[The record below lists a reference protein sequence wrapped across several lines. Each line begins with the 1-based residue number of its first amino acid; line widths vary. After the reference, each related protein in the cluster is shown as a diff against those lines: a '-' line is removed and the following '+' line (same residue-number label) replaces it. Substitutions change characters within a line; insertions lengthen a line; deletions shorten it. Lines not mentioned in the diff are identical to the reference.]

1 MPGRNV
7 VLRVVEMWDDTVL
20 DERCF
25 PKGGVVVGYGPRAH
39 FPTAGN
45 LGLPPLFTLFRR
57 GWRGWT
63 AILAPGMTGE
73 ISVGGETRPIA
84 EIVNADDTKLK
95 KRRKGDWRAV
105 AISAGD
111 WGVVKLR
118 DHAFFFQLTAREVE
132 VPASGGPAPG
142 YVRPSSVYSF
152 TVHAVLCAA
161 TFLFSTWPPP
171 EAATLG
177 GYVIQISQTTPHP
190 PPPPP
195 EKKPLGN
202 AEGEKKEKPAA
213 TADKEGKSGGEGKKP
228 RATQSSPK
236 PNPNARDELIKKV
249 QDTGVLKFRSDFAK
263 IAGPSQEDA
272 RLQLAMARVG
282 DRGYGPGHGTGVGP
296 GTGVGTS
303 TRGGSGAGGGGRSTS
318 ELITA
323 GPIDTGTGR
332 GGKGVPGGVKVSEA
346 KVPQFKS
353 EAADT
358 SGGLTPEQVRAVVE
372 RHKSAILYCFE
383 KELQKNPKL
392 SGKVVVYWK
401 IEANGTV
408 STHRIKSS
416 AVGDPDVDS
425 CLERQVDKW
434 QFPTAANGQ
443 TTNVF
448 YPFVFSAR

>member
-1 MPGRNV
+1 MPKRNI
-7 VLRVVEMWDDTVL
+7 VLRVVEMWHETLL

-25 PKGGVVVGYGPRAH
+25 GKGGVVVGYGPRAD
-39 FPTAGN
+39 FATASD
-45 LGLPPLFTLFRR
+45 LGLPPLFTLFRKGWK
-57 GWRGWT
+57 GWR
-63 AILAPGMTGE
+63 AILAPGMDGDVC
-73 ISVGGETRPIA
+73 VGGETRPIND
-84 EIVNADDTKLK
+84 IVSAPDPKAR
-95 KRRKGDWRAV
+95 KRKAGWRAV
-105 AISAGD
+105 ALSAGD

-118 DHAFFFQLTAREVE
+118 DHSFFFQLTPRESA
-132 VPASGGPAPG
+132 VPAASGPQPG
-142 YVRPSSVYSF
+142 YVRPSGWYSF
-152 TVHAVLCAA
+152 ALHAVIVAT

-171 EAATLG
+171 AASTLG

-213 TADKEGKSGGEGKKP
+213 TADKEGKAGGEGKKP

-282 DRGYGPGHGTGVGP
+282 DRGYGSGHGTGVGP

-303 TRGGSGAGGGGRSTS
+303 TRGGTGAGGGGRSTS

-332 GGKGVPGGVKVSEA
+332 GGKGVPGGMKVAEA

-353 EAADT
+353 EPADA

-372 RHKSAILYCFE
+372 RHKSAIQWCFE

-392 SGKVVVYWK
+392 NGKIVVFWQ
-401 IEANGTV
+401 IEPAGAV
-408 STHRIKSS
+408 STSRIKSS
-416 AVGDPDVDS
+416 TIGDPDVDD
-425 CLERQVDKW
+425 CLKRQVDKW
-434 QFPTAANGQ
+434 QFPAASNGQ
-443 TTNVF
+443 ITKVF
-448 YPFVFSAR
+448 YPFLFTAR